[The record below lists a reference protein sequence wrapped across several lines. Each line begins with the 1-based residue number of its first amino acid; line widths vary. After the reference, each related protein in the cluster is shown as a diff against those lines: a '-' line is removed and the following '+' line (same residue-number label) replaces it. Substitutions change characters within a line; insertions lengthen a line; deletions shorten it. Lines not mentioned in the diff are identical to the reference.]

1 MTSIKKRRIT
11 SRLLTN
17 VCTLALSCSFF
28 CFFCLRRYHG
38 VVLRSSVFSSS
49 IFPHAFSFVAPNS
62 FLLVDRRSTY
72 SCHIVL
78 LMDPWLDLYVST
90 WQSSHKVSTLGI
102 SRSYRMLVS
111 SLVTDW
117 WCRRKRY
124 MHNSGFHSGSLCC
137 CIIPLY
143 RSTVVTCNFSIFI
156 FPSFHCCAK
165 FWAHYYYSALTEC
178 STLWIWFICAEF
190 VQHQGLVRGK
200 SWKDMWSSGEGCGKY
215 LGQISNPRFILEY
228 MMFFRIVAQS
238 CPMSDSV
245 PTTDNLSIGIPALT
259 DLFCWQNLGY
269 VTGNEYLHKVRL

>member
-1 MTSIKKRRIT
+1 MWICSPTIDCRRNLFVAGKQSSMTSIKKRRIT

-143 RSTVVTCNFSIFI
+143 RSTVVTCNFSIYFSQ
-156 FPSFHCCAK
+156 FSLLRQVL
-165 FWAHYYYSALTEC
+165 SALLLLC
-178 STLWIWFICAEF
+178 LD
-190 VQHQGLVRGK
+190 R
-200 SWKDMWSSGEGCGKY
+200 M
-215 LGQISNPRFILEY
+215 
-228 MMFFRIVAQS
+228 
-238 CPMSDSV
+238 
-245 PTTDNLSIGIPALT
+245 
-259 DLFCWQNLGY
+259 
-269 VTGNEYLHKVRL
+269 